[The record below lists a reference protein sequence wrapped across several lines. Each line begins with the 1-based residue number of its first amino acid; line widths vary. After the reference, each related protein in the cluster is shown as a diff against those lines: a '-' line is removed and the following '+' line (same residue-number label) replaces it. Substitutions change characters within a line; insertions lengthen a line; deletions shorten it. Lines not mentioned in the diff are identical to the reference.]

1 MASNRGTVTKL
12 TTKTKSTLMTQHT
25 NNRSNPYT
33 RTRRNYDE
41 ETRSILFAKDRE
53 IERLHRIIQQA
64 EEANL
69 SSVGFIGGLIVGILF
84 TAVATLI
91 F

>member
-1 MASNRGTVTKL
+1 MPHN
-12 TTKTKSTLMTQHT
+12 
-25 NNRSNPYT
+25 NPYT

-53 IERLHRIIQQA
+53 IERLHKIIEQA

-69 SSVGFIGGLIVGILF
+69 SSVGFVGGLIVGILF

>member
-1 MASNRGTVTKL
+1 MP
-12 TTKTKSTLMTQHT
+12 H
-25 NNRSNPYT
+25 NNQYT

-53 IERLHRIIQQA
+53 IERLHKLIQQA

-69 SSVGFIGGLIVGILF
+69 SSVGFIGGLIIGILL

>member
-1 MASNRGTVTKL
+1 MVENRID
-12 TTKTKSTLMTQHT
+12 M
-25 NNRSNPYT
+25 NNNNTYT

-53 IERLHRIIQQA
+53 IERLHKLIQQA

-84 TAVATLI
+84 TAAATLI

>member
-1 MASNRGTVTKL
+1 MP
-12 TTKTKSTLMTQHT
+12 H
-25 NNRSNPYT
+25 NNAYT

-69 SSVGFIGGLIVGILF
+69 SSVGFIGGLMIGILF

>member
-1 MASNRGTVTKL
+1 MPHN
-12 TTKTKSTLMTQHT
+12 
-25 NNRSNPYT
+25 NPYT
-33 RTRRNYDE
+33 RNRRNYDE

-53 IERLHRIIQQA
+53 IERLHKLIQQA

-69 SSVGFIGGLIVGILF
+69 SSVGFIGGLIIGILF
-84 TAVATLI
+84 TAVAVLI